1 MITKHWAAAIAIGAI
16 MLTGCSDALA
26 PGQVSQQDQSDITAL
41 LSESGFFADEFG
53 IDGASDSEIS
63 ASVVSP
69 GLASM
74 VAQQAEGDAPRH
86 WGRRRGRPVSRS
98 VNIEVDREAGT
109 AVVTKELSFDGKFLL
124 DITPDDVRNP
134 TEKPLQ
140 ETVTIS
146 ARFRRLPRDSADAN
160 GHHWKLVSVSP
171 AQWVMTD
178 ADKRTVNITKIEI
191 SVGDRRLIQIEDAS
205 QQLDV
210 DLAVPRIR
218 LDEVVTVRAWVR
230 NTLDNGNDP
239 ATYVFLHVLHARA
252 DVRRWIRVP
261 MRLVDGTDG
270 LHYELSWSAKRI
282 GRARLA
288 VDAIDAQTFM
298 TQSED
303 DYRANIIGL
312 PYRVATISGDEG
324 DES

>member
-1 MITKHWAAAIAIGAI
+1 MIRKQWTAALAIGAI
-16 MLTGCSDALA
+16 VLTACSDALA
-26 PGQVSQQDQSDITAL
+26 PGQASEQDQQDITAVL
-41 LSESGFFADEFG
+41 NESGFFADDFG
-53 IDGASDSEIS
+53 ADGATDSEIS

-74 VAQQAEGDAPRH
+74 VAAQVVSDAPRL

-98 VNIEVDREAGT
+98 VRIEVDREAGT

-124 DITPDDVRNP
+124 DITPDSVRNP

-140 ETVTIS
+140 ETVSIS
-146 ARFRRLPRDSADAN
+146 AWFRRLPRDSADAN

-171 AQWVMTD
+171 AKWVMTD
-178 ADKRTVNITKIEI
+178 PEKRTVNITKIEI
-191 SVGDRRLIQIEDAS
+191 SVGDRRIALIEDAS
-205 QQLDV
+205 QLLDV
-210 DLAVPRIR
+210 DLSVPRMR
-218 LDEVVTVRAWVR
+218 LDDVVTVRAWVR

-239 ATYVFLHVLHARA
+239 ATYVFLHVFHARA

-261 MRLVDGTDG
+261 MKLVDGTDG

-303 DYRANIIGL
+303 DYRANIIGI
-312 PYRVATISGDEG
+312 PYRIATLSGDEG
-324 DES
+324 R